1 MVKQA
6 TFRFYEELNDFLP
19 ANKKK
24 VEFLHQFAGN
34 PSVKDIIE
42 AIGVPHVE
50 IDLIL
55 VNGVSVDFKY
65 ILKDNDR
72 VSVYPVFETIVISG
86 VTHLRNKPLRETK
99 FILDVHLGK
108 LAKYLRML
116 GFDTLYRNDNDDPE
130 IICISL
136 AENRIILTRDI
147 GLLKV
152 KSVTHAYFVRSQH
165 PKEQIKEILKYF
177 DLYQSIDPFNRCI
190 KCNGQLEP
198 VEKEKIIQQLEPLTI
213 KYFNSFYRCN
223 NCQCIF
229 WEGSHFEHM
238 QSFIQTIQDTAL
250 K

>member
-19 ANKKK
+19 AKKK
-24 VEFLHQFAGN
+24 KEEFIHHFEGN
-34 PSVKDIIE
+34 QSVKDAVE
-42 AIGVPHVE
+42 ATGVPHVE

-65 ILKDNDR
+65 ILQHNDK
-72 VSVYPVFETIVISG
+72 VSVYPVFETLNIEG
-86 VTHLRNKPLRETK
+86 VTHLRSEPLRETK

-130 IICISL
+130 IIRISL
-136 AENRIILTRDI
+136 AEHRIILTRDI

-152 KSVTHAYFVRSQH
+152 KTVTHAYFLRSQD
-165 PKEQIKEILKYF
+165 PKEQLSEVLKYF
-177 DLYQSIDPFNRCI
+177 NLVSTIDPFNRCI
-190 KCNGQLEP
+190 KCNGHLEP
-198 VEKEKIIQQLEPLTI
+198 VEKEKIINQLEPLTI
-213 KYFNSFYRCN
+213 KYFNTFYKCN

-229 WEGSHFEHM
+229 WEGSHYEHM
-238 QSFIQTIQDTAL
+238 QRFIKAL
-250 K
+250 KNTTMK